1 MRQQQPI
8 AQQINNSQA
17 PTTIEMKWNGEK
29 ESARTRI
36 EEPKNG
42 RTSERM
48 RETEIIDC
56 GPVLVRCCVCF
67 LFVYYWNQYNFNLL
81 RTMTLGCFSFRGVF
95 KSCSTPNDMCWLFFF
110 LTFSHCF
117 AVGLVHCDEHW
128 ETQDWANQQRTC
140 ACVFLSSPQ
149 HSRFFVC
156 CFREVMIHDFKS
168 YVKKT
173 YEYMK
178 LMECSTHAYGI
189 IRVNFFS
196 LFISFIVFFFVDLLR
211 LELLL
216 SGCML
221 LLLLLWV
228 LFPFV
233 FDNVVRCKRTLA
245 FTQIH
250 VAIFNLS
257 I

>member
-1 MRQQQPI
+1 
-8 AQQINNSQA
+8 
-17 PTTIEMKWNGEK
+17 
-29 ESARTRI
+29 
-36 EEPKNG
+36 
-42 RTSERM
+42 
-48 RETEIIDC
+48 
-56 GPVLVRCCVCF
+56 
-67 LFVYYWNQYNFNLL
+67 
-81 RTMTLGCFSFRGVF
+81 MTLGCFSFRGVF

-173 YEYMK
+173 YKYMK

-196 LFISFIVFFFVDLLR
+196 LFISFIVFFSSICFDWNYCWVAVCYCSCCYEFYSLLFSTTWSDAKER
-211 LELLL
+211 SHLHKFMWPY
-216 SGCML
+216 SIYRFK
-221 LLLLLWV
+221 WTV
-228 LFPFV
+228 L
-233 FDNVVRCKRTLA
+233 DRNER
-245 FTQIH
+245 
-250 VAIFNLS
+250 NGY
-257 I
+257 